1 MRQIQTWMNEEE
13 GRHMNT
19 MRVCEKEGA
28 LPASGRSDG
37 IPYWWHQIPGKCS
50 STANCPRER
59 KTPAFPLRGTHII
72 ACELFGPKIGIKIQR
87 RDIHADSQK
96 TA

>member
-50 STANCPRER
+50 STACE
-59 KTPAFPLRGTHII
+59 THII
-72 ACELFGPKIGIKIQR
+72 ACELFGPKIGIKIQ
-87 RDIHADSQK
+87 
-96 TA
+96 